1 MNTPPPPLLE
11 GQQEATTGSQDAQ
24 RSLPGQAVGVR
35 RVVARKGVPTAVRP
49 EKFRSD
55 QARHGTPDPT
65 PERPGIRIYAP
76 PLYQHH
82 WDGARWSTRPG
93 DTPNAAYA
101 CACGQTGSATGAPNV
116 AALAADYAAHNAA
129 CTGQPVTLPERRA
142 AA

>member
-1 MNTPPPPLLE
+1 M
-11 GQQEATTGSQDAQ
+11 
-24 RSLPGQAVGVR
+24 GVPKG
-35 RVVARKGVPTAVRP
+35 VARQGVPSAVRP

-55 QARHGTPDPT
+55 EARRSTLDPT

-76 PLYQHH
+76 PLYRHH

-101 CACGQTGSATGAPNV
+101 CVCGQTGTATGAPKV
-116 AALAADYAAHNAA
+116 AALAAEYADHKAVCAGA
-129 CTGQPVTLPERRA
+129 PATAPEGRA